1 MPILLAALGIGLLIF
16 IHELGHFICARMAG
30 VRVEVFSLGF
40 GQRLF
45 GFVYKGT
52 DYRLSLFPLGGYVR
66 VAGEDPVDREHALPG
81 DLYSTS
87 YAARAWFFS
96 GGVLMNLL
104 FALVTFPIVFGSG
117 VKFLAPQVGS
127 VAPGSPA
134 WEAGILP
141 GDRIESI
148 NGKETYSFEN
158 LRVEIAL
165 AGRKPIEFEIERADQ
180 QIFLEVTAEYS
191 EEQGLYGIG
200 ITPAVE
206 DSPLTVTSVAS
217 GSPAA
222 QAGLRE
228 QDKIISI
235 QGEAL
240 TGADASLA
248 LEGLSS
254 EPGSTVTLQVE
265 DEAGTRK
272 IDFQPDSTRAEVAT
286 IGVLSVARKV
296 ARLRRGSEAVDKLGL
311 RAGDSVDSI
320 AGQGF
325 FGNLTSVLQ
334 GLDQEGGSVDL
345 VMQVRR
351 QDRRLQLEANLSSTE
366 LEDLPE
372 LVAFEQDGEAV
383 VTPVEGRPA
392 MAAGIQAGDRITRV
406 DGAEIRVW
414 QDLVDAVQGQ
424 SGRELQFR
432 VQRGDQ
438 SLDFG
443 IRPNRQTLADLGFDT
458 QLNRLT
464 SIYKVDTPG
473 AAIMAGM
480 VCSMDLIK
488 SLYVTLKKLFTGD
501 VAARNLGGIVQISVV
516 SYHYAQSGWAVF
528 FYFLGLLSIN
538 LAFINV
544 LPIPV
549 LDGGHLMF
557 LLIERIKGSPVST
570 RVLTY
575 SQVLGLVF
583 VIALMV
589 FVTYNDILKLL

>member
-1 MPILLAALGIGLLIF
+1 MPIILAALGIGLLIF
-16 IHELGHFICARMAG
+16 IHELGHYICARMAG

-52 DYRLSLFPLGGYVR
+52 DYRLSLIPLGGYVR
-66 VAGEDPVDREHALPG
+66 VAGEDPVNREHALPG

-87 YAARAWFFS
+87 FAARAWFFS

-141 GDRIESI
+141 GDRIDSI

-165 AGRKPIEFEIERADQ
+165 SGRKPIEFEIRRGEEQ
-180 QIFLEVTAEYS
+180 LFLEASAEYS

-206 DSPLTVTSVAS
+206 ESPLVVTGVAS

-222 QAGLRE
+222 QAGLRA

-235 QGEAL
+235 QGETL
-240 TGADASLA
+240 QGADASRA
-248 LEGLSS
+248 LGDLGNH
-254 EPGSTVTLQVE
+254 PGSPVRLEVE
-265 DEAGTRK
+265 DAAGRRS
-272 IDFQPDSTRAEVAT
+272 IEFQPESIRAEVAT

-296 ARLRRGSEAVDKLGL
+296 ARLRGESPVIDKLGL
-311 RAGDSVDSI
+311 QVGDSIDSI

-325 FGNLTSVLQ
+325 FG
-334 GLDQEGGSVDL
+334 GLGAALEALPQAGDDQEL
-345 VMQVRR
+345 VMEIRR
-351 QDRRLQLEANLSSTE
+351 QDRPLSLSARLNSAEISE
-366 LEDLPE
+366 LAT

-383 VTPVEGRPA
+383 VTPVEDRPA
-392 MAAGIQAGDRITRV
+392 QAAGLQAGDRITMV
-406 DGAEIRVW
+406 DGKAVRVW
-414 QDLVDAVQGQ
+414 QDLVDAVQGE
-424 SGRELQFR
+424 SGRDLHFAVR
-432 VQRGDQ
+432 RGDQ
-438 SLDFG
+438 SLEFN
-443 IRPNRQTLADLGFDT
+443 IRPDRQVLADLAFDT

-464 SIYKVDTPG
+464 SVYKVDTAG
-473 AAIMAGM
+473 AAIVAGM